1 MPRADPQ
8 PGLARAVR
16 ELRTAQKLSQEELAN
31 RSGLH
36 LTWIGRIESGTT
48 NPSWGNTKRVADG
61 LGIPHAVLAAL
72 GEAKDAELMRAPDAR
87 A

>member
-1 MPRADPQ
+1 
-8 PGLARAVR
+8 
-16 ELRTAQKLSQEELAN
+16 LRVAQELSQEELAN

-48 NPSWGNTKRVADG
+48 NPSWGNTKRVAEG

-72 GEAKDAELMRAPDAR
+72 AEGKDAELMRAQDAG